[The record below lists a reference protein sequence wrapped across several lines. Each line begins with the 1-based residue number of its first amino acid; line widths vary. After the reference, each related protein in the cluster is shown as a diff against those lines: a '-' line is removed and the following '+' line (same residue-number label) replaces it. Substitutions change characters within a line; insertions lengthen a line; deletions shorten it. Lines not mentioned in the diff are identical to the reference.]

1 MSSCSISISDDEVYI
16 IVDVLAKWQVGHL
29 KYSTWS
35 MAFKCKKGADIGYTM
50 LLYGYLDLLIITMAF
65 EACKQ
70 NLIKAINIYYKY

>member
-1 MSSCSISISDDEVYI
+1 
-16 IVDVLAKWQVGHL
+16 
-29 KYSTWS
+29 

>member
-1 MSSCSISISDDEVYI
+1 
-16 IVDVLAKWQVGHL
+16 
-29 KYSTWS
+29 

-70 NLIKAINIYYKY
+70 NLIKAINIYYKYIININETINISTHLECKLTLQFKIQDKYRLVNC